1 MTKIIEDIAWS
12 KEEADEVYHISRWG
26 DGYFDINDQG
36 HLCVLPNQDENG
48 PRIDIAEV

>member
-1 MTKIIEDIAWS
+1 MSEKWT

-36 HLCVLPNQDENG
+36 HLFVLPN
-48 PRIDIAEV
+48 R